1 MLGIY
6 SKRKYWP
13 IGWLMIATVMWQN
26 PAHADGVSRAQRQA
40 AAEYLTAVASGSGQ
54 SVAFAVHP
62 DELARLRDSLLLKL
76 REEGARAES
85 IQRQKLFGEAMSL
98 MQIEKLTPV
107 DFFTEL
113 WRKVAWPGRLYD
125 ELDGLV
131 GVRDGR
137 FTQVLVKGRRPREQG
152 ETRVPE
158 VVTLLPYGKEWK
170 AALPAEFEARIED
183 LLLARAVVESPPSDR
198 SVRQS
203 GTATP
208 ATESVVETPPGILAM
223 LDQAERTLVEGDCQ
237 GYYRDFLSPALQRSL
252 AGPSLQALIR
262 SCERGLASREL
273 LIAALR
279 IVRRSAPQI
288 DSSGEQAVYDV
299 SGKGLPYDRFVLVKQ
314 GGQWFI
320 AE

>member
-1 MLGIY
+1 MRGVY

-62 DELARLRDSLLLKL
+62 DELVRLRDSLLLKL

-98 MQIEKLTPV
+98 TQIEKLTPV

-137 FTQVLVKGRRPREQG
+137 FTQVLVKGRRPREKG

-237 GYYRDFLSPALQRSL
+237 GYYRDFLSPVLQRSL

>member
-1 MLGIY
+1 MRGVY
-6 SKRKYWP
+6 SKLKYGL
-13 IGWLMIATVMWQN
+13 ITSLMIAAVVWQGV
-26 PAHADGVSRAQRQA
+26 AHADSVSRAQRQA

-62 DELARLRDSLLLKL
+62 DELVRLRDSLLLKL
-76 REEGARAES
+76 REEGVRAES
-85 IQRQKLFGEAMSL
+85 TQRQKLFGEAMSL
-98 MQIEKLTPV
+98 TQIEKLTPV

-113 WRKVAWPGRLYD
+113 WRKVAWSGRLYD
-125 ELDGLV
+125 ELNGLV
-131 GVRDGR
+131 GVKDGR
-137 FTQVLVKGRRPREQG
+137 FTQVLVKGRQPRERGQ
-152 ETRVPE
+152 TRVPE

-183 LLLARAVVESPPSDR
+183 LLLARAVVESSASDR
-198 SVRQS
+198 SARQS
-203 GTATP
+203 ATASPT
-208 ATESVVETPPGILAM
+208 TESVSETPPAILAM
-223 LDQAERTLVEGDCQ
+223 LDQAERTLVEGDCK

-288 DSSGEQAVYDV
+288 DSSGGQAVYDV